1 LNLTGVPWKR
11 VQMPSKPL
19 YLKWQTQTS
28 NIIYIMRNG
37 ISVHL
42 AVRGLR
48 LALAQALDR
57 LLLPLSDTQQG
68 RDCSM
73 TEMDTHDR
81 INLTGPWAGFG
92 FQAGHMFTPEGYSLE
107 PVDMTWWSLTCN
119 IAREWRLMME
129 EARPRP
135 TRSMTAG
142 RPCATTDSS
151 VVYLREYVRNRRER
165 RLGMGDPGP
174 AAEVSNVVHMSR
186 GPRRPKR
193 G

>member
-1 LNLTGVPWKR
+1 
-11 VQMPSKPL
+11 
-19 YLKWQTQTS
+19 
-28 NIIYIMRNG
+28 
-37 ISVHL
+37 
-42 AVRGLR
+42 
-48 LALAQALDR
+48 
-57 LLLPLSDTQQG
+57 
-68 RDCSM
+68 M

-107 PVDMTWWSLTCN
+107 PIDMTWWSLTCN

-135 TRSMTAG
+135 TRSLTAG
-142 RPCATTDSS
+142 KPCATMDSS
-151 VVYLREYVRNRRER
+151 VVYLREYVRTRRER
-165 RLGMGDPGP
+165 RLGMGDPGTD
-174 AAEVSNVVHMSR
+174 AEPSNVVHMSR